1 LATVCFVNGVSVKV
15 YIKDHPP
22 PHVHAIHAG
31 RSAKINLDPV
41 EIVASSLA
49 RAELRD
55 TVDWVRDHQA
65 ALLAAWTTAEQGR
78 IPAAID
84 R

>member
-1 LATVCFVNGVSVKV
+1 LATVSLVNGVTIKV

-31 RSAKINLDPV
+31 RSAKINLDPIEV
-41 EIVASSLA
+41 VASSLA
-49 RAELRD
+49 PAEERN
-55 TVDWVRDHQA
+55 TVDWVRSHQTA
-65 ALLAAWTTAEQGR
+65 FLAAWAVAEQGR
-78 IPAAID
+78 IPAPID